1 MRRRVPLG
9 LFGAALAAAACGA
22 GDSRHAELAP
32 RIRPAYAALAQEPAH
47 ATAEPAPE
55 PSASTA
61 PSASIVDEIA
71 PLPRGT
77 TVLHIGDSM
86 ADALGT
92 ALRNE
97 LARAGVRLVTR
108 HRTGSHIPEWGGRF
122 STVPEL
128 VRAYHPD
135 LVLVNLGGNDMMLD
149 DPTDRVEGIRR
160 IVSYVSGR
168 PCVWIAP
175 PLWAGE
181 NGLLALLRE
190 HSRPCRW
197 FDTNRITPNL
207 PRARPDPIH
216 PSWPARTIWAQAVVD
231 WLGHERDP
239 NGPRLWE
246 LRPAPADEHAIDD
259 DPYD

>member
-1 MRRRVPLG
+1 MHRRVPFG
-9 LFGAALAAAACGA
+9 LFGAALTAAACGA
-22 GDSRHAELAP
+22 GDARHAEPVRRVA
-32 RIRPAYAALAQEPAH
+32 PAYAALAQEPAH

-55 PSASTA
+55 PA
-61 PSASIVDEIA
+61 PSAPAAPALEELP

-97 LARAGVRLVTR
+97 LARAGVRVVTR

-122 STVPEL
+122 STVPDL
-128 VRAYHPD
+128 VRAYRPD
-135 LVLVNLGGNDMMLD
+135 LVLVNLGGNDILLD
-149 DPTDRVEGIRR
+149 DPSDRVDAIRR
-160 IVSYVSGR
+160 IVSYVSDR

-181 NGLLALLRE
+181 NGLLALLRQ

-216 PSWPARTIWAQAVVD
+216 PSWPARTIWAHAVVD
-231 WLGHERDP
+231 WLEHERLP
-239 NGPRLWE
+239 HAPRPWE
-246 LRPAPADEHAIDD
+246 LRPAPADELAVEV